1 MWLGLQGPWA
11 LTRCQPGRG
20 SSRSPVRAA
29 RAGPPSLGS
38 WGHPAAASP
47 LPGAPTRHPR
57 LAGAGRTAPPPS
69 PSPGLGQPPGSLT
82 RPRENR
88 PGRHRSLSPPSKVSL
103 SPAKTWGR
111 LRPRLCCCRFGF
123 CSDIVSRPS
132 LSQPLGA
139 ASSGNDAE
147 ARVLGRVPAA
157 AGGRHFLQPCRS
169 RGDPNDRVLRRAA
182 SAASCGRNPEGGGAD
197 GAMPTPKH
205 VERESSVPAWT
216 VAAVE
221 PDMVE

>member
-11 LTRCQPGRG
+11 LSRCQPGRG
-20 SSRSPVRAA
+20 SSRSPVKTA

-38 WGHPAAASP
+38 WEHPAAALP

-157 AGGRHFLQPCRS
+157 ARGRRSLQPHRS
-169 RGDPNDRVLRRAA
+169 RRGPERPSPQKSGKRGLVREKPRR
-182 SAASCGRNPEGGGAD
+182 GGGGGQTGHAD
-197 GAMPTPKH
+197 TQTCRARKFCSCVDGGS
-205 VERESSVPAWT
+205 R
-216 VAAVE
+216 
-221 PDMVE
+221 